1 MNTKILL
8 HIKVILFVLLQC
20 VFMSAINGQ
29 DVACKVGEFRPPTD
43 IRTSG
48 DASQCSGLSK
58 ITTEAECKLA
68 AEYNSKNNIDKN
80 GGYGGRGVVGYPPGC
95 IYY

>member
-8 HIKVILFVLLQC
+8 LIKVILFVVLQC
-20 VFMSAINGQ
+20 MFMPAVNSE

-48 DASQCSGLSK
+48 SQCSGLSK

-68 AEYNSKNNIDKN
+68 
-80 GGYGGRGVVGYPPGC
+80 
-95 IYY
+95 